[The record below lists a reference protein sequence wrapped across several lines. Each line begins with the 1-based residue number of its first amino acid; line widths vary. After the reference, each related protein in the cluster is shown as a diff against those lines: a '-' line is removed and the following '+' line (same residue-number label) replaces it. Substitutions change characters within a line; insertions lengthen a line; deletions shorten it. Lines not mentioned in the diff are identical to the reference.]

1 MRPQFVLGH
10 VAALVGGHEL
20 PRLVPDDVVQPQGGM
35 LAAGGRRVLR
45 LQVEGFRAFL
55 VEDGHRM
62 EGGGIREH
70 PRLAVGIETDD
81 RVFLVRLLD
90 QAQRAAVLGEGE
102 LVDTAKCVQVP
113 VCEAIDGDRRS
124 LVLIRFFHEGGVD
137 GRESELLRAVQT
149 HLEGLD
155 IRELTDDGSGGQ
167 VDDRQRVLRQLVTG
181 QFLDLRPAGFLELRL
196 DQAYGVAVI
205 VREPDL
211 VAAGNFQGAGSLF
224 SGNADEQRSV
234 SFLRIDGVG
243 NDFPGRGEDGSAD
256 GLPAVVDVVVE
267 GFLLGCQRERHG
279 QKRGD
284 EQDSFHIRVVV

>member
-1 MRPQFVLGH
+1 
-10 VAALVGGHEL
+10 
-20 PRLVPDDVVQPQGGM
+20 M

-45 LQVEGFRAFL
+45 LQVEGFRTFL
-55 VEDGHRM
+55 VKDGHRM

-102 LVDTAKCVQVP
+102 LVDAAQGVQLSIGK
-113 VCEAIDGDRRS
+113 AIDGDRRT

-167 VDDRQRVLRQLVTG
+167 VDNRQRVLRQLVTG

-196 DQAYGVAVI
+196 DQSPG
-205 VREPDL
+205 
-211 VAAGNFQGAGSLF
+211 GF
-224 SGNADEQRSV
+224 SGT
-234 SFLRIDGVG
+234 
-243 NDFPGRGEDGSAD
+243 
-256 GLPAVVDVVVE
+256 PA
-267 GFLLGCQRERHG
+267 
-279 QKRGD
+279 
-284 EQDSFHIRVVV
+284 

>member
-1 MRPQFVLGH
+1 M
-10 VAALVGGHEL
+10 
-20 PRLVPDDVVQPQGGM
+20 
-35 LAAGGRRVLR
+35 
-45 LQVEGFRAFL
+45 
-55 VEDGHRM
+55 
-62 EGGGIREH
+62 
-70 PRLAVGIETDD
+70 
-81 RVFLVRLLD
+81 
-90 QAQRAAVLGEGE
+90 
-102 LVDTAKCVQVP
+102 
-113 VCEAIDGDRRS
+113 
-124 LVLIRFFHEGGVD
+124 
-137 GRESELLRAVQT
+137 QT

-167 VDDRQRVLRQLVTG
+167 VDNRQRVLRQLVTG

-267 GFLLGCQRERHG
+267 GFLLGCQRERQG
-279 QKRGD
+279 KKRGD